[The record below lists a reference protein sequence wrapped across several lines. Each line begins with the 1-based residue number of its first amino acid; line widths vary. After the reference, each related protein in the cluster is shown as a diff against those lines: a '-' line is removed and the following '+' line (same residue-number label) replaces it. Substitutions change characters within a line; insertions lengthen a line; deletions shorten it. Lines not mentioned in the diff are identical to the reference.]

1 MLGSPFIWGHNLVG
15 QMYPL
20 SNDVP
25 ATHPPPSDSTSIEP
39 WEGSGLLGREP
50 GLLLALGSKGKIS
63 RGGTGER
70 LGLEFSKL
78 ECICIAMLAGCAFHR
93 PRGQ

>member
-1 MLGSPFIWGHNLVG
+1 M
-15 QMYPL
+15 
-20 SNDVP
+20 
-25 ATHPPPSDSTSIEP
+25 
-39 WEGSGLLGREP
+39 GREP